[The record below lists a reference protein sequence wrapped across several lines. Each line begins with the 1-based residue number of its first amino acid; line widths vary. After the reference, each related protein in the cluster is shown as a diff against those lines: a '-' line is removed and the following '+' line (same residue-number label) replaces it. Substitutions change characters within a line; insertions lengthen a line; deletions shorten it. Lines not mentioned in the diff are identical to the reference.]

1 MTRVLLLHSAGL
13 LRTYVAEEA
22 ASVDD
27 DKTSAAARAALSPSL
42 KLKRLPPKTAKV
54 AAALWCAFCSCC
66 RLADVVAEAEDEV
79 A

>member
-13 LRTYVAEEA
+13 LQTCVAEEA

-27 DKTSAAARAALSPSL
+27 DKASVAARVALSPPL

-54 AAALWCAFCSCC
+54 AAAL
-66 RLADVVAEAEDEV
+66 
-79 A
+79 